1 MTNAS
6 TAWDDVIAKRHP
18 PKTTNGKDNDA
29 HASVGANANDIEA
42 QITERVRTEEI
53 KRSTDIISACDLA
66 GHSHRASALIAEGKS
81 LSQVLALL
89 GSRKRA

>member
-1 MTNAS
+1 MTN

-18 PKTTNGKDNDA
+18 PKTTNGKDDA
-29 HASVGANANDIEA
+29 IHASADATDTEA

-66 GHSHRASALIAEGKS
+66 RQSQRAPSLIAEGKS